1 MTTFITGGAGFIGS
15 NFAHYVSDIWK
26 DVVILDKLTYAGDMD
41 NLYPLKYP
49 VKGVDLAYESRL
61 EELFKQYKPKQY
73 STLQQ
78 RHTLIIRLI
87 MLHHLLILIL

>member
-49 VKGVDLAYESRL
+49 VKGVDC
-61 EELFKQYKPKQY
+61 
-73 STLQQ
+73 
-78 RHTLIIRLI
+78 I
-87 MLHHLLILIL
+87 